1 MSDEQLE
8 TKVLKEVDIAFIVV
22 GKRIKRG
29 LLGEKC
35 LVSCYSDQLGAG
47 FRLKVDEPTYHMLED
62 GGQYSLKN
70 QPVLQQYDKDGNQ
83 VGEPFVRPSNL
94 LFG

>member
-8 TKVLKEVDIAFIVV
+8 TRVLKEVDIPFKVV

-29 LLGEKC
+29 IFRDKC
-35 LVSCYSDQLGAG
+35 LVSCYSDRLEAG
-47 FRLKVDEPTYHMLED
+47 FRLKVDEPTYHMLEQ

-70 QPVLQQYDKDGNQ
+70 QPVLQQYDKNGNP
-83 VGEPFVRPSNL
+83 VGEPFVQPSNL

>member
-8 TKVLKEVDIAFIVV
+8 TRVLKEVDIPFKVV
-22 GKRIKRG
+22 GKRIKSG
-29 LLGEKC
+29 LLGDKC
-35 LVSCYSDQLGAG
+35 LVSCYSDQLEAG
-47 FRLKVDEPTYHMLED
+47 FRLKVDESTYHMLEE
-62 GGQYSLKN
+62 GRQYSLNN
-70 QPVLQQYDKDGNQ
+70 QPVLQQYGKDGNP